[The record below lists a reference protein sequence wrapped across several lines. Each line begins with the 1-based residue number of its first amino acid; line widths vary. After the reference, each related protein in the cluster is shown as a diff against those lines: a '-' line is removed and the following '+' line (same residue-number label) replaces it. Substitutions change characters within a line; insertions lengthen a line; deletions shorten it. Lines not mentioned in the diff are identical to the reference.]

1 MNAYQM
7 TGAILGA
14 QGTLYHELNL
24 YFYKRKLHNKHRWS
38 STQHI
43 RHHYLV
49 ERPSY
54 FLRIHR
60 AN

>member
-24 YFYKRKLHNKHRWS
+24 YFLKRRLHNKHRWS
-38 STQHI
+38 SSHRI
-43 RHHYLV
+43 RHRYFT
-49 ERPSY
+49 PPY
-54 FLRIHR
+54 FLRIHC